1 MFSLMKPALTVP
13 ILTPS
18 HSPTI
23 SAGSRWRTTTRFR
36 YGTFSA
42 QIRCPGGN
50 TSGLNFNLYLSSLE
64 GDKSQDEIDFEFLG
78 KDRTIVQTNFYN
90 AGTGNREKIHHL
102 GFDCSD
108 KFHLYVINWG
118 PDSIEWLIDGKI
130 IRTEERKEG
139 LGFPHRPMFL
149 YASIWD
155 ASYIAKGSWTGTYV
169 GCDAPYHCLYKEIH
183 VPAGTVVVEDI

>member
-1 MFSLMKPALTVP
+1 MADPALDSE
-13 ILTPS
+13 TPS
-18 HSPTI
+18 LHQTQPLKEIAIDYNPEACAHCADSNSITHLRSAPRISVAHHHSPTF
-23 SAGSRWRTTTRFR
+23 TTPAPVTEKR
-36 YGTFSA
+36 S
-42 QIRCPGGN
+42 
-50 TSGLNFNLYLSSLE
+50 
-64 GDKSQDEIDFEFLG
+64 
-78 KDRTIVQTNFYN
+78 TIWVSI
-90 AGTGNREKIHHL
+90 ARI
-102 GFDCSD
+102 